1 MIINSLNDLS
11 RILKYENSLYDK
23 RNSFKKCIPSNFQMY
38 KTLSY
43 LKTLRRLEY
52 LEYKIENTHNPFLKI
67 IFLCAHYLL
76 KQKWM
81 RLGLK
86 TNLDIGVN
94 SVEEGI
100 LIFHNAN
107 GIVINEN
114 SHIGRDCTFH
124 GNNCI
129 GNDGI
134 DIRKA
139 PKIGNNVHFGVGA
152 SVLGDVTIADGIWI
166 AAGAVVVSSFLES
179 NIIIGGIPAKKIK
192 SRDKE

>member
-1 MIINSLNDLS
+1 MIINSFNELS
-11 RILKYENSLYDK
+11 RIIKLEKSLYDK
-23 RNSFKKCIPSNFQMY
+23 RQGLKRYIPSSFQMY

-43 LKTLRRLEY
+43 LKTLRRVEY
-52 LEYKIENTHNPFLKI
+52 LEYKINNTTNPILKN
-67 IFLCAHYLL
+67 IFICSHYYF

-86 TNLDIGVN
+86 NNLDIGLN

-100 LIFHNAN
+100 VIFHNAN

-114 SHIGRDCTFH
+114 SHIGKNCEFH
-124 GNNCI
+124 GNNCV

-134 DIRKA
+134 EIYKA

-152 SVLGDVTIADGIWI
+152 CVLGDVTIADGIWI
-166 AAGAVVVSSFLES
+166 AAGAVVVSSFLEP
-179 NIIIGGIPAKKIK
+179 NIVIGGIPAKKIK
-192 SRDKE
+192 NKK